1 MTLSG
6 HTDVVERCFFE
17 ENSLDLMTI
26 SRSGQVFYWESNL
39 DVSDLIPEN
48 QSENT
53 SKRQVLI
60 PFKTTILFL
69 ISQINRKLQRKMMRK
84 IQ

>member
-39 DVSDLIPEN
+39 EISDLIPEN
-48 QSENT
+48 QNDNN
-53 SKRQVLI
+53 SKRQVFNS
-60 PFKTTILFL
+60 FKILFCV
-69 ISQINRKLQRKMMRK
+69 
-84 IQ
+84 